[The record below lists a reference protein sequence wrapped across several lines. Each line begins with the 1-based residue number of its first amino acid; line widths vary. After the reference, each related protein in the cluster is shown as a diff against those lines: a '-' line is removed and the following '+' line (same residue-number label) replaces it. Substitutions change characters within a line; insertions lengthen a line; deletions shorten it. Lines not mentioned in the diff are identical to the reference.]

1 MIRTRIAERAAMGY
15 RHPRPTRE
23 AMPTHLGSTDL
34 ISRNL
39 GEKIVKSKMID
50 FPKISRFR
58 EAGKYTP
65 PAYGGNPEILEKL

>member
-23 AMPTHLGSTDL
+23 AMPTHLGSTNL

-39 GEKIVKSKMID
+39 GENIVTSKMID

-58 EAGKYTP
+58 EAG
-65 PAYGGNPEILEKL
+65 

>member
-39 GEKIVKSKMID
+39 GENIVTSKMID

-58 EAGKYTP
+58 GAGEKFNS
-65 PAYGGNPEILEKL
+65 ACGGNPEILQM